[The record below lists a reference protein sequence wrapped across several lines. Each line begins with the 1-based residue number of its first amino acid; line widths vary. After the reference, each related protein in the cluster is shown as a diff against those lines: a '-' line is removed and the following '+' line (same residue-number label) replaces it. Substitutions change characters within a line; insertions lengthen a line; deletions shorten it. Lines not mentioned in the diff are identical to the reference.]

1 MSINRER
8 TQKYWNPVGV
18 PHKNTKMNT
27 IILVIA
33 LLATLALAG
42 LIFYLLV
49 KRYFENV
56 QKERLLQMKI
66 DERRETL
73 KVVTPIRLQAY
84 ERMALFLERISPD
97 SLVLRC
103 WQPGMDL
110 KLLQGVMTKNIRD
123 EWEHNL
129 SQQVYLDADTWVHI
143 REAKDEMINL
153 VNSSAVT
160 LTDTDDPTRLAASIF
175 ASAAQ
180 QRPTDRALEMLH
192 KEINELF

>member
-1 MSINRER
+1 MYFYFM
-8 TQKYWNPVGV
+8 T
-18 PHKNTKMNT
+18 M
-27 IILVIA
+27 IIAVVAAVAVTGWL
-33 LLATLALAG
+33 
-42 LIFYLLV
+42 FYLLV
-49 KRYFENV
+49 KRYFDNQ

-103 WQPGMDL
+103 YQPGMDL

-129 SQQVYLDADTWVHI
+129 SQQVYLTAESWARI
-143 REAKDEMINL
+143 RAAKDEMVNL

-160 LTDTDDPTRLAASIF
+160 LTDTDDPTRLAATIF

-180 QRPTDRALEMLH
+180 QRPTDSALEALK
-192 KEINELF
+192 KEINELFG

>member
-1 MSINRER
+1 MIHYLI
-8 TQKYWNPVGV
+8 TTLAV
-18 PHKNTKMNT
+18 
-27 IILVIA
+27 
-33 LLATLALAG
+33 LATLALAG
-42 LIFYLLV
+42 WIFYLLV
-49 KRYFENV
+49 KRYFDNQ

-103 WQPGMDL
+103 YQPGMDL

-129 SQQVYLDADTWVHI
+129 SQQVYLAPAVWARI

-180 QRPTDRALEMLH
+180 HLPTDKALEELH
-192 KEINELF
+192 REINELF

>member
-1 MSINRER
+1 M
-8 TQKYWNPVGV
+8 KYLLLAVA
-18 PHKNTKMNT
+18 M
-27 IILVIA
+27 
-33 LLATLALAG
+33 LATLALAG
-42 LIFYLLV
+42 FIFYLLV
-49 KRYFENV
+49 KRYFDNQ

-103 WQPGMDL
+103 YQPGMDL

-129 SQQVYLDADTWVHI
+129 SQQVYLDPATWAHI

-153 VNSSAVT
+153 VNSSAVI

-180 QRPTDRALEMLH
+180 HLPTDKALEEMH

>member
-1 MSINRER
+1 M
-8 TQKYWNPVGV
+8 KY
-18 PHKNTKMNT
+18 
-27 IILVIA
+27 LLLA
-33 LLATLALAG
+33 LAMLATLALAG
-42 LIFYLLV
+42 AIFYLLV
-49 KRYFENV
+49 KRYFDNQ

-103 WQPGMDL
+103 YQPGMDL

-129 SQQVYLDADTWVHI
+129 SQQVYIDAATWTLI
-143 REAKDEMINL
+143 REAKDEMVNL

-180 QRPTDRALEMLH
+180 QRPTDRALETLH

>member
-1 MSINRER
+1 MRS
-8 TQKYWNPVGV
+8 
-18 PHKNTKMNT
+18 
-27 IILVIA
+27 
-33 LLATLALAG
+33 ALAG
-42 LIFYLLV
+42 GMMYLLV
-49 KRYFENV
+49 KRYFDNE

-103 WQPGMDL
+103 YQPGMDL

-129 SQQVYLDADTWVHI
+129 SQQVYLAPGTWARI
-143 REAKDEMINL
+143 REAKDEMVNL

-160 LTDTDDPTRLAASIF
+160 LTDTDDPTRLAATIF
-175 ASAAQ
+175 ASAAKHL
-180 QRPTDRALEMLH
+180 PTDKALEELH
-192 KEINELF
+192 KEINELFG

>member
-1 MSINRER
+1 MIHYLI
-8 TQKYWNPVGV
+8 TTLAV
-18 PHKNTKMNT
+18 
-27 IILVIA
+27 
-33 LLATLALAG
+33 LATLALAG
-42 LIFYLLV
+42 WIFYLLV
-49 KRYFENV
+49 KRYFDNQ

-103 WQPGMDL
+103 YQPGMDL
-110 KLLQGVMTKNIRD
+110 MLLQGVMTKNIRD

-129 SQQVYLDADTWVHI
+129 SQQVYLDPAVWARI

-180 QRPTDRALEMLH
+180 HLPTDKALEELH
-192 KEINELF
+192 REINELF

>member
-1 MSINRER
+1 MK
-8 TQKYWNPVGV
+8 T
-18 PHKNTKMNT
+18 
-27 IILVIA
+27 IA
-33 LLATLALAG
+33 LLILLVVTVLSAVAITGWIL
-42 LIFYLLV
+42 YLLV
-49 KRYFENV
+49 KRYFDNQ

-103 WQPGMDL
+103 WQPGIDL

-129 SQQVYLDADTWVHI
+129 SQQVYIDTDTWAHI

-180 QRPTDRALEMLH
+180 QRPTDRALEILH

>member
-1 MSINRER
+1 M
-8 TQKYWNPVGV
+8 KYLLLAVA
-18 PHKNTKMNT
+18 M
-27 IILVIA
+27 
-33 LLATLALAG
+33 LATLALAG
-42 LIFYLLV
+42 FIFYLLV
-49 KRYFENV
+49 KRYFDNQ

-103 WQPGMDL
+103 YQPGMDL

-129 SQQVYLDADTWVHI
+129 SQQVYLDPATWAHI

-180 QRPTDRALEMLH
+180 HLPTDKALEEMH